1 MNPENCRIMWSRRVF
16 AQPIRQHLIH
26 TDSALQHRSLLQC
39 SAGENVASLTRMNSN
54 TRGVLVEQSRD
65 DIELRLEPRERFQNR
80 FGERAAHVLRR
91 IVERREEGRSD
102 ILVLEPPRAHHR
114 PGRVRAGAPVLR
126 SYDPP
131 GEPGRIPFRVLE
143 ARDRGRARVELR
155 LAGLGTREH
164 ARAWSG
170 ARVSIAHALLRPLPE
185 GEYYQRDL
193 IGLAVR
199 TPDGRHVGHV
209 QEIWPTGG
217 HDLLVVATS
226 GEPVLVPAVEPV
238 LTRVDLAAREIW
250 IDPPA
255 GLIPEPS

>member
-1 MNPENCRIMWSRRVF
+1 MERARG
-16 AQPIRQHLIH
+16 L
-26 TDSALQHRSLLQC
+26 DGSLLVHLHGDDP
-39 SAGENVASLTRMNSN
+39 AHLLAAPEVSL
-54 TRGVLVEQSRD
+54 Q
-65 DIELRLEPRERFQNR
+65 
-80 FGERAAHVLRR
+80 
-91 IVERREEGRSD
+91 
-102 ILVLEPPRAHHR
+102 
-114 PGRVRAGAPVLR
+114 
-126 SYDPP
+126 

-155 LAGLGTREH
+155 LAGLGTREL
-164 ARAWSG
+164 AREWAG
-170 ARVSIAHALLRPLPE
+170 AGVSIAQALLRPLPE

-199 TPDGRHVGHV
+199 TADGRHLGHV
-209 QEIWPTGG
+209 QEIWPTSG

-255 GLIPEPS
+255 GLIPEAS